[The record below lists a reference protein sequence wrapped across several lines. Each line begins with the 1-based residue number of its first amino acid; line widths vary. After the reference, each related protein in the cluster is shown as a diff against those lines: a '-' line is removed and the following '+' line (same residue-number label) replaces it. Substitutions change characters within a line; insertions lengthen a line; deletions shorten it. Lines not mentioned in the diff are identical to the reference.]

1 MSAARPKVLATIC
14 ARGGSRG
21 VPGKNLR
28 VLGGR
33 PLIEYTLDCA
43 RACPA
48 VDRLVVS
55 TDSEAIAE
63 AARAAGVEVPF
74 LRPAEMADDRAGKVL
89 AIRHATEWVEEHQGY
104 RPDIVVDLDVTAP
117 LRAPEDVAAC
127 VDRFADDPG
136 FDAVVSVYPAERSPY
151 FNMVELAAD
160 GAARLVKAAPEP
172 LLRRQDAPPVYSV
185 SGAVFAWRR
194 AALATV
200 EHLYTGRWGAC
211 VIPRRRAIDIDDEM
225 DLRLVELLL
234 QQRGGD

>member
-1 MSAARPKVLATIC
+1 MSRPRPQVLATIC

-28 VLGGR
+28 RLAGR

-55 TDSEAIAE
+55 TDSEAIAD

-74 LRPAEMADDRAGKVL
+74 LRPAEMASDRAGKVH
-89 AIRHATEWVEEHQGY
+89 AIRHATEWVEAHQDFH
-104 RPDIVVDLDVTAP
+104 PDIVVDLDITAP

-127 VDRFADDPG
+127 VERFSDPAG

-151 FNMVELAAD
+151 FNMVEIAGD
-160 GAARLVKAAPEP
+160 GAARLVKPAPEP

-185 SGAVFAWRR
+185 SGAIFAWRR

-200 EHLYTGRWGAC
+200 EHLFAGRWGAC
-211 VIPRRRAIDIDDEM
+211 VIPRQRAVDIDDEM
-225 DLRLVELLL
+225 DLRFVEFLL
-234 QQRGGD
+234 RDRAGS